1 MIERVL
7 SPKLRDED
15 IALDTSLRP
24 RRLADYIGQER
35 IKQNLAIL
43 LQAAKGRG
51 EAIDH
56 VLLYGQIGRAHV

>member
-24 RRLADYIGQER
+24 RRLADYIGQAR
-35 IKQNLAIL
+35 IKQNL
-43 LQAAKGRG
+43 
-51 EAIDH
+51 
-56 VLLYGQIGRAHV
+56 